1 LAIEAR
7 HNFFEFSV
15 DRLFFAR
22 GRMDVI
28 MVSRVVSNFRDP
40 KRLFFLTAL
49 LCVALFAAHDT
60 RSFAGLDFDID
71 LPPSGEAAEHY
82 VLPITPP
89 LDQGDSGLCW
99 VYAALSMLETN
110 YIVRNPG
117 SHIALSRGGLQLD
130 AIADRFQRRLRGDP
144 GGRLDDGG
152 LAVEALALIRQNGL
166 LAEGDFHDIVDSE
179 AIFSSVED
187 KLARSAD
194 PADTSRTVDEE
205 LKASLGVK
213 PPSTHLDD
221 KPVSPRQL
229 AEAMLGGHE
238 FVEFDLARDG
248 MERWGPSQDPD
259 ARPETRVRYVPL
271 DVMIDLIH
279 QSLAE
284 GRAVLWGSADHA
296 LLIYGGDYDREG
308 QPMSYLIKDS
318 FAPYTYRRSADDVH
332 RVLNDVTVALDD
344 GTSDQNGPAAASQA
358 KQSRPPAALVVKI
371 KRLAADRKAGVR
383 K

>member
-1 LAIEAR
+1 
-7 HNFFEFSV
+7 
-15 DRLFFAR
+15 
-22 GRMDVI
+22 
-28 MVSRVVSNFRDP
+28 MVSRVISIFRDR
-40 KRLFFLTAL
+40 KRLLVITGLF
-49 LCVALFAAHDT
+49 CVALITVHN
-60 RSFAGLDFDID
+60 RQSFAGLDFDID
-71 LPPSGEAAEHY
+71 VAPGEEAAEQY

-89 LDQGDSGLCW
+89 RDQGDSGLCW
-99 VYAALSMLETN
+99 IYAALSMLETN
-110 YIVRNPG
+110 YIVRHPG

-152 LAVEALALIRQNGL
+152 LAVEALTLIRQNGL

-179 AIFSSVED
+179 AVFSSLED

-194 PADTSRTVDEE
+194 PADTGRTVDEE

-213 PPSTHLDD
+213 PPTTHLDD
-221 KPVSPRQL
+221 KPLSPHEL
-229 AEAMLGGHE
+229 AEAVLGGRE

-248 MERWGPSQDPD
+248 AERWGPSEDPD

-279 QSLAE
+279 QSLSD
-284 GRAVLWGSADHA
+284 GRAVVWGSSDHA
-296 LLIYGGDYDREG
+296 LLIYGGDYDKEG
-308 QPMSYLIKDS
+308 KPLSYMIKDS

-344 GTSDQNGPAAASQA
+344 GDANKPAPCKPVKAI
-358 KQSRPPAALVVKI
+358 PPAGSSLAPRVALEGDS
-371 KRLAADRKAGVR
+371 L
-383 K
+383 